1 MKNISIIVVIAE
13 DNGIGLNNK
22 LLTYVPGDLKRFKE
36 ITSGHTVIMGK
47 NTYFSLPKRP
57 LPNRRNIVI
66 SDDKNDKFENC
77 IMAYSIKEA
86 IEKCDKENENFVM
99 GGASIYSQ
107 FLQHTDK
114 LYLTKV
120 DKSYEAD
127 TFFPEIN
134 YDEWEL
140 IEQEDIAANEECDF
154 SFSYLTY
161 VRKKNS
167 CLI

>member
-13 DNGIGLNNK
+13 NNAIGLNNK
-22 LLTYVPGDLKRFKE
+22 LLAYVPGDLKRFKE

-66 SDDKNDKFENC
+66 SDNKEDNFENC
-77 IMAYSIKEA
+77 IMAYSIEEA
-86 IEKCDKENENFVM
+86 LEKCDKEKENFIM

-107 FLQHTDK
+107 FLQYTDK

-127 TFFPEIN
+127 TFFPQIN

-140 IEQEDIAANEECDF
+140 IEQEDIAPGDKCDF

-161 VRKKNS
+161 VKK
-167 CLI
+167 

>member
-1 MKNISIIVVIAE
+1 MKNISIIVVIA
-13 DNGIGLNNK
+13 DNNAIGLNNK
-22 LLTYVPGDLKRFKE
+22 LLAYVPGDLKRFKE

-66 SDDKNDKFENC
+66 SDNKKDNFDNC
-77 IMAYSIKEA
+77 VMVYSIEEA
-86 IEKCDKENENFVM
+86 LEKCDKEKENFIM

-107 FLQHTDK
+107 FLQYTDK

-127 TFFPEIN
+127 TFFPQIN
-134 YDEWEL
+134 YNEWEL
-140 IEQEDIAANEECDF
+140 IEQEDIAPGKESDF

-161 VRKKNS
+161 VRK
-167 CLI
+167 

>member
-1 MKNISIIVVIAE
+1 MKNISIIVVIA
-13 DNGIGLNNK
+13 DNNAIGLNNK
-22 LLTYVPGDLKRFKE
+22 LLAYVPGDLKRFKE

-66 SDDKNDKFENC
+66 SDNKNDNFDNC
-77 IMAYSIKEA
+77 VMAFSIEEA
-86 IEKCDKENENFVM
+86 LEKCDKEKENFIM

-107 FLQHTDK
+107 FLQYTDK

-127 TFFPEIN
+127 TFFPQIN
-134 YDEWEL
+134 YNEWEL
-140 IEQEDIAANEECDF
+140 IEQEDIAPGKESDF

-161 VRKKNS
+161 VRK
-167 CLI
+167 